1 MVNGLGKAAGLV
13 LKTFC
18 CAADWPT
25 STKLML
31 GKGSVSAAT
40 GDFHLRLRKL
50 LKPAFSMSG
59 VANMIPRIAAMAD
72 QCLSKWAD
80 EGQIKG
86 MLATKEFTF
95 RVTLTHPLVLS

>member
-1 MVNGLGKAAGLV
+1 MVV
-13 LKTFC
+13 LTMGSC
-18 CAADWPT
+18 GAADWPT

-40 GDFHLRLRKL
+40 GDFHARLRKL

-59 VANMIPRIAAMAD
+59 MARMVPKVAVIAE

-95 RVTLTHPLVLS
+95 RV